1 MKALQLSLALVAALL
16 AAACGH
22 IPVSTMVRLR
32 SFDLSTVDPLALRV
46 AVRVPDALAPRPDGV
61 KLVVASRIADEP
73 PRREAFVLKPALEAA
88 ELAQLDAFAAKGAA
102 IAAYRLDPADAPR
115 VKALQAEGVKAKV
128 EHPGRNAFTIS
139 IGAEACR
146 RTPLPDGP
154 LLLTTYLRPDEQ
166 TGYLVFL
173 KDIDLRQEASATD
186 KTIDEWTPPCE
197 TASPVR
203 P

>member
-1 MKALQLSLALVAALL
+1 MKILRFSLALLATLL

-22 IPVSTMVRLR
+22 MPVSTMIRLR
-32 SFDLSTVDPLALRV
+32 SFDLTTIDPLALRV
-46 AVRVPDALAPRPDGV
+46 AVRTPDALAPRPDGV

-115 VKALQAEGVKAKV
+115 VKALQAEGVSAKA
-128 EHPGRNAFTIS
+128 EHPGRNNFTIS

-146 RTPLPDGP
+146 RAPLPDGQ

-186 KTIDEWTPPCE
+186 KTIEEWTPPCE
-197 TASPVR
+197 ADAPIR